1 MSLWPLV
8 AKFMQF
14 NALKNMKQGVAVR
27 ARARVKSHPSL
38 LVKGE
43 RVSKKFEFLLD
54 ELLLVG

>member
-1 MSLWPLV
+1 
-8 AKFMQF
+8 MQF

-27 ARARVKSHPSL
+27 ARVKVKSHPSL

>member
-8 AKFMQF
+8 AKFIQF
-14 NALKNMKQGVAVR
+14 NALKNMKQGVIVR
-27 ARARVKSHPSL
+27 ARAKVRSHRSL

-54 ELLLVG
+54 EVLLVG